1 MSGFYGNET
10 DRINQAIEENKNYNI
25 ENIGSLLSEEQT
37 TNLANWK
44 EKADEYAHKY
54 SALAEGGGA
63 EIAGALGIE
72 GGYKAVKKMKTL
84 YDGVQARGKAVREAQ
99 QVREGRGEL
108 SNLNNDP
115 DGFPTADEARE
126 ETSSVRQSLSDRF
139 GSQADKTDIDN
150 LTKAED
156 APQTSEFSDFVARQ
170 VAEGKITSG
179 DLGQA
184 FRARL
189 PENTEP
195 VVADDITQ
203 PDASGISAVDRTED
217 RLVRIGADDEKVS
230 GGSAGEGVR
239 DQLTDAQKNPEGQPF
254 DDSLKVSPPEE
265 EVEQPAEARFSTQYS
280 DAISNE
286 DMLGRTVSAGQRDPE
301 MMIRTNGVPVE
312 AFSKPDDSLSGAE
325 FTTPEGG
332 GSLSSKVVLSKDPE
346 QNPFARPIGGEAR
359 NTGGELTD
367 FSGAGNIGDAGA
379 QDVRPPPAQP
389 PRSGEIPDIPDPPD
403 LGDVVATARNVA
415 SDAGQAVR
423 TGVQT
428 AQEGASY
435 ASQLGQKA
443 FTSLAQRGQSI
454 KAGFQNVKDFISK
467 TPSEIQD
474 AGQTLAETT
483 GKTVAKGAV
492 EAGVDTGV
500 ETGLATSDAILGA
513 VPVLGEVA
521 LGITGLVSVGE
532 GLYHLFHHKDKAPSA
547 PGLPSTGLPTS
558 DPTAG
563 LTQKFASALPSIDSS
578 AEVSA
583 SSMSF

>member
-84 YDGVQARGKAVREAQ
+84 YDGVQARKKAVREAQ
-99 QVREGRGEL
+99 QEREGRGEL

-126 ETSSVRQSLSDRF
+126 EASSVRQSLSDRF
-139 GSQADKTDIDN
+139 GAKARQTDIDN
-150 LTKAED
+150 LSKVED
-156 APQTSEFSDFVARQ
+156 APLSAEDRIAGEALTGRQDAGALRQTLSDRFGTQSEANL
-170 VAEGKITSG
+170 A
-179 DLGQA
+179 
-184 FRARL
+184 
-189 PENTEP
+189 
-195 VVADDITQ
+195 Q
-203 PDASGISAVDRTED
+203 PDASGISAFDRTED
-217 RLVRIGADDEKVS
+217 RLVRLGADDEKLS
-230 GGSAGEGVR
+230 GGSAGGAKPAG
-239 DQLTDAQKNPEGQPF
+239 DQVSAD
-254 DDSLKVSPPEE
+254 LKVSPPEE

-286 DMLGRTVSAGQRDPE
+286 DMLGRTISAGQRDPE

-312 AFSKPDDSLSGAE
+312 AFAKQDDNFSGAE
-325 FTTPEGG
+325 FTSQEA
-332 GSLSSKVVLSKDPE
+332 GSLRSQVVISRDPA
-346 QNPFARPIGGEAR
+346 QNPFAQALGGEAR
-359 NTGGELTD
+359 NTGGDAEI
-367 FSGAGNIGDAGA
+367 SGAGNLGDAGGAVRAGVQTA
-379 QDVRPPPAQP
+379 QQTAQT
-389 PRSGEIPDIPDPPD
+389 
-403 LGDVVATARNVA
+403 VADDA
-415 SDAGQAVR
+415 SQAVR
-423 TGVQT
+423 SGITAVKAGVQT

-454 KAGFQNVKDFISK
+454 KQGFQNVKDFISK
-467 TPSEIQD
+467 TPSELED
-474 AGQTLAETT
+474 AGQTLAEQA